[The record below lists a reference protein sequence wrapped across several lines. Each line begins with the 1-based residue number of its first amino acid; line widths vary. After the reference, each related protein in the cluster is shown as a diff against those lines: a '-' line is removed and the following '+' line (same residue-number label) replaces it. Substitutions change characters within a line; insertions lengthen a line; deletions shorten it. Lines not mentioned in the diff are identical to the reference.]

1 MRDERTR
8 RDLDIIRQSSLKA
21 AVDLTTAILPT
32 LDNQTEISDLTLQL
46 AEKFANWVFGDQV
59 QNNVDEVREA
69 LNDLDNDHPDPAS
82 LKCYQDYSFA
92 ENPHSQNCFHEIH
105 ILQDTLGM
113 PRTDFFSICPTHASW
128 DKAAVQLVKLL
139 RKQVHEAL
147 AYGKNPGS
155 NGDNGGNGSRDNNKS
170 DGPSTAGQKPLTRK
184 QYGFIMGLHKELGQ
198 EPDRAEIDQMTVG
211 EASDYIESLKNMA
224 GYAGGNGGNGR
235 SKRERRDVAPPF

>member
-8 RDLDIIRQSSLKA
+8 RDLDIIKQSSLKA

-46 AEKFANWVFGDQV
+46 ADKFANWVFGDQV

-128 DKAAVQLVKLL
+128 DKAAGQLVKLL

-147 AYGKNPGS
+147 AYGKKPG
-155 NGDNGGNGSRDNNKS
+155 GNGGNGNRDRGNGN
-170 DGPSTAGQKPLTRK
+170 GNGGGGPLTKK
-184 QYGFIMGLHKELGQ
+184 QYGFIIGLHKELGQ

-211 EASDYIESLKNMA
+211 EASEYIEGLKAMTA
-224 GYAGGNGGNGR
+224 SGGGNGGY
-235 SKRERRDVAPPF
+235 A